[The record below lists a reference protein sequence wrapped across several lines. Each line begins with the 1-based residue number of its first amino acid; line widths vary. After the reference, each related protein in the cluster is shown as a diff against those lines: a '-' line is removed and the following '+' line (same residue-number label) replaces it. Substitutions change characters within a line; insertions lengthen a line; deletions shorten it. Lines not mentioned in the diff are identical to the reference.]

1 MLETLILASDDHRKH
16 VMKKKKKK
24 TCYDLIQD
32 KINLLIFKLIM
43 YITYHFRGERE
54 ILEKYRSVCYQRNCI
69 H

>member
-16 VMKKKKKK
+16 VMEKKKKK

-43 YITYHFRGERE
+43 YITYHFIGEMTIADERYS
-54 ILEKYRSVCYQRNCI
+54 L
-69 H
+69 